1 MSSNRLPPLNAL
13 RAFEAVARNR
23 SFRKAAD
30 ELFVTPAAVTH
41 QIKQLEEQLGIP
53 LFERRSRG
61 IELTPAARAAL
72 PRFRQAFELMA
83 QGVAELRG
91 HGKVPSLAVRAT
103 PTIMSRWI
111 MPRIQSFLA
120 DFPTVEL
127 RLLAS
132 DRMFSA
138 SPWQMQPE
146 QGENVA
152 APDIE
157 IQFSAEPPAGDVV
170 DHLLRVDVVPM
181 CSPKLLT
188 GKNALRQ
195 PADLKHHTL
204 LHADGMLGD
213 RMRSTWAQWLH
224 EVDARDVDPRRGM
237 QFDHS
242 TLALEAAADGLG
254 VTLAMPLLAAGELER
269 GDVKIAFPQALDLGR
284 SYYAVTSQASLAR
297 PEVAAFREW
306 LQKEAASTA
315 VALDARR
322 AAGKAAGKT
331 KGKSRS

>member
-41 QIKQLEEQLGIP
+41 QIKLLEEQLGIP

-61 IELTPAARAAL
+61 IELTPAAASAL

-83 QGVAELRG
+83 QGVSELRG
-91 HGKVPSLAVRAT
+91 HGNVPSLVVRAT
-103 PTIMSRWI
+103 PTFMSRWI
-111 MPRIQSFLA
+111 MPRIPSFLA
-120 DFPTVEL
+120 AYPTVEL

-132 DRMFSA
+132 GRMISA
-138 SPWQMQPE
+138 SPWQVQPE
-146 QGENVA
+146 HDEAGT

-157 IQFSAEPPAGDVV
+157 IQLSGTAPAGDIV
-170 DHLLRVDVVPM
+170 DLLLTVDVVPM
-181 CSPKLLT
+181 CSPRLFK
-188 GKNALRQ
+188 GEHALRV
-195 PADLKHHTL
+195 PDDLRHHTL
-204 LHADGMLGD
+204 LHADGLLSD
-213 RMRSTWAQWLH
+213 RMRSTWAQWLKQAG
-224 EVDARDVDPRRGM
+224 ARQVDPRRGM

-254 VTLAMPLLAAGELER
+254 VTLATPLLAAGELER
-269 GDVKIAFPQALDLGR
+269 GDVRIAFTQALPLGR
-284 SYYAVTSQASLAR
+284 SYYAVTSQSAVQR

-306 LQKEAASTA
+306 LQREGANTTIELGTKKEGRVVKRGPS
-315 VALDARR
+315 AR
-322 AAGKAAGKT
+322 
-331 KGKSRS
+331 SR